1 MDRSMIL
8 ICILCGAYLL
18 YLGAEKVCAR
28 RYRRS
33 LHHVVQ
39 VNGIRG
45 KSSTVR
51 LITAGLRAGGHRVA
65 AKSTGTLPELLH
77 ADGREELIVRRA
89 PSNIREQL
97 YMLRTAFREKAD
109 VLVCECMAITPEL
122 QRASQ
127 QMLQADLA
135 VITNVRIDHTDVM
148 GDTRAEI
155 CDSLLSM
162 APEGGLLF
170 TGERDM
176 LPRMQAAMEK
186 LGGQAVLA
194 EPPAGGYPGVPDFPE
209 NVAVAL
215 AVCKAVGVDEAVALR
230 GMAGVKKDPYAFERV
245 DIGDLTFLNA
255 FSANDTLST
264 RMLYERSGAKGRLIL
279 LLNNRKDRSSRAGE
293 MARLAKLLSPAEI
306 WVMGEQRCLL
316 MGLLRRA
323 CPGISLR
330 AFSDPDDIPLSFPE
344 PTVLLGAGNIKGHGE
359 RFTQRIRNTERGQG
373 S

>member
-1 MDRSMIL
+1 MDRAMLL

-18 YLGAEKVCAR
+18 YLGAEKICAR

-33 LHHVVQ
+33 LRHVIQ

-51 LITAGLRAGGHRVA
+51 LIVAGLRAGGLRVA
-65 AKSTGTLPELLH
+65 GKSTGTLPELLH
-77 ADGREELIVRRA
+77 VDEREEQIVRRA

-97 YMLRTAFREKAD
+97 HMLRVAHQERAE

-122 QRASQ
+122 QRACQ

-148 GDTRAEI
+148 GDTREEI
-155 CDSLLSM
+155 CRSLLSM
-162 APEGGLLF
+162 APAGGQLF

-176 LPRMQAAMEK
+176 LSTMQAVMEK
-186 LGGQAVLA
+186 LGGRAILA
-194 EPPAGGYPGVPDFPE
+194 EPAAEGYPAVPDLPE

-215 AVCKAVGVDEAVALR
+215 AVCEAAGVAKETALQ
-230 GMAGVKKDPYAFERV
+230 GMARVHRDPYAFERIKL
-245 DIGDLTFLNA
+245 DNLIFLNA

-264 RMLYERSGAKGRLIL
+264 QVLYERSHASGRLIL

-293 MARLAKLLSPAEI
+293 MARLARLLSPEEI
-306 WVMGEQRCLL
+306 WVMGEQRGLL
-316 MGLLRRA
+316 LRLLRRA
-323 CPGISLR
+323 CPHTPLRSL
-330 AFSDPDDIPLSFPE
+330 SDPEQIPLTFSE

-359 RFTQRIRNTERGQG
+359 AFTKRIRALGRREGL
-373 S
+373 

>member
-18 YLGAEKVCAR
+18 YLGAEKTCAL

-33 LHHVVQ
+33 LRHVIQ

-51 LITAGLRAGGHRVA
+51 LITAGLRAGGLRVA

-77 ADGREELIVRRA
+77 ADGREELIERRA

-148 GDTRAEI
+148 GDTREEI
-155 CDSLLSM
+155 CSSLLSM

-170 TGERDM
+170 TGEEDM
-176 LPRMQAAMEK
+176 LPPMQAAMEK
-186 LGGQAVLA
+186 LGGRAVLA
-194 EPPAGGYPGVPDFPE
+194 VPPPEGYPGVPDLPE

-215 AVCKAVGVDEAVALR
+215 AVCRAAGVDESDALR
-230 GMAGVKKDPYAFERV
+230 GMAHVKKDPYAFERIDV
-245 DIGDLTFLNA
+245 GNLSFLNA
-255 FSANDTLST
+255 FSANDTAST
-264 RMLYERSGAKGRLIL
+264 RMLYEQSGAEGRLIL

-293 MARLAKLLSPAEI
+293 MARLAKLLSPAQI
-306 WVMGEQRCLL
+306 WVMGEQRGLL
-316 MGLLRRA
+316 ARLLRRA
-323 CPGISLR
+323 CPGIPLKV
-330 AFSDPDDIPLSFPE
+330 FSDPDGIPLSFPE

-359 RFTQRIRNTERGQG
+359 RFTQRVRNMERGRG
-373 S
+373 A